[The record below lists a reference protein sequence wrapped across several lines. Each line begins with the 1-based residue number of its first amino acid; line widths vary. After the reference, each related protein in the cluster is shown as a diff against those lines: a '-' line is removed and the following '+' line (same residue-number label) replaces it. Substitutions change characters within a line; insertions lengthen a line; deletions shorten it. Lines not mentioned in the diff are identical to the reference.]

1 MKKRFLSLLC
11 VLALCL
17 GLLPVTALAAAPIG
31 QVLYV
36 GGVQISSTGY
46 WTTDSDGNV
55 TASTAGETPTDNY
68 ISYDAE
74 NNVLTLHNATIKNE
88 LEFNESIE
96 GGTFISG
103 SAIGVFN
110 KSGNAELTISLVGT
124 NTIANVG
131 KGIIVLASSAS
142 TGSSNLTI
150 QGDGSL
156 NASASQTGIWVQSNG
171 NNAALCV
178 ENAEVTAS
186 PDGAVKNGVLVQ
198 AKDGSDVSLTV
209 NGGSLT
215 ASVNANIWF
224 QFGSGVSGSGTPT
237 VTVSNNAIVRAN
249 GGIANTSSTSIQY
262 GTGNGENGGIVFDG
276 SAGTVYGSVT
286 LQDDLTIGAG
296 ETLTIGDGASLTV
309 PDGKTLTN
317 NGTVTVEEGGTLTN
331 NGSLDCNHHTGGTAT
346 CTEKAKC
353 DLCGAEYGDFL
364 PHSLTK
370 TEAKAPTCTVVGNE
384 AYWTCGN
391 CGKYFSD
398 GNGNTEIIKDSWIIS
413 AINHD
418 WNDAVYTW
426 SDDGSTCT
434 ATRTCKNDSA
444 HTEKAT
450 ATVTG
455 AQTKAPTC
463 TQMGETTYTAAFEAS
478 WAMTQTKV
486 LADIPAI
493 GHSYGEPVWSWSEDG
508 KTCKVTF
515 TCEKDE
521 NHKETPEVT
530 VTSAE
535 KTPGT
540 CTEAGVTTYT
550 ATVEFNGKT
559 YTDTKDLTDIPATGH
574 SYGEPVWNWAEDGKT
589 CTVTFICEKDETHKE
604 TPKVKITSAVKTPA
618 TCTEAGVTTYT
629 ATVEFN
635 GKTYTDTK
643 DLADIPATGHS
654 YGEPVWNWSEDGKTC
669 TVTFTCEKDETHKE
683 TPKVIVTSA
692 EKTPGTCT
700 EAGVTTY
707 TATVEFNG
715 KTYTDTKEVADIPA
729 TGHSYDNGK
738 CTVCG
743 AIASDFK
750 VIITAGANGS
760 WQKGTKDGLT
770 FTSNAAYKYF
780 QKVQVDG
787 KDLDASNYTVKEGS
801 TIVNLKTEYLETL
814 SVGKHT
820 LAIVSE
826 TGTAT
831 TEFTVKAAAVTD
843 DTQSPQTGDDSN
855 IALWIAVLL
864 AAGTA
869 LTGTAVY
876 SRKRK
881 YSK

>member
-17 GLLPVTALAAAPIG
+17 GLLPATALAAAPIG

-55 TASTAGETPTDNY
+55 TASTAGDTPTDNY
-68 ISYDAE
+68 IHYDAE
-74 NNVLTLHNATIKNE
+74 NNVLTLHNATIKKG
-88 LEFNESIE
+88 LDYNESIQ
-96 GGTFISG
+96 GGTYING

-110 KSGNAELTISLVGT
+110 QNGDAELTITLEGT
-124 NTIANVG
+124 NTIAEVG
-131 KGIIVLASSAS
+131 KGIFVLASSAS

-156 NASASQTGIWVQSNG
+156 NASASQTGIWVQSNS

-186 PDGAVKNGVLVQ
+186 SDVAFKNGVLVQ

-249 GGIANTSSTSIQY
+249 GGIANNSSTSIQY
-262 GTGNGENGGIVFDG
+262 RTGNEENGGIVFDG

-370 TEAKAPTCTVVGNE
+370 TEAKAPTCTVLGNE

-434 ATRTCKNDSA
+434 ATRTCKNDST
-444 HTEKAT
+444 HTETSK

-463 TQMGETTYTAAFEAS
+463 TEKGETTYKATFEAD
-478 WAMTQTKV
+478 WAVTQTKV
-486 LADIPAI
+486 
-493 GHSYGEPVWSWSEDG
+493 
-508 KTCKVTF
+508 
-515 TCEKDE
+515 
-521 NHKETPEVT
+521 
-530 VTSAE
+530 
-535 KTPGT
+535 
-540 CTEAGVTTYT
+540 
-550 ATVEFNGKT
+550 
-559 YTDTKDLTDIPATGH
+559 
-574 SYGEPVWNWAEDGKT
+574 
-589 CTVTFICEKDETHKE
+589 
-604 TPKVKITSAVKTPA
+604 
-618 TCTEAGVTTYT
+618 
-629 ATVEFN
+629 
-635 GKTYTDTK
+635 
-643 DLADIPATGHS
+643 LADIPATGHS
-654 YGEPVWNWSEDGKTC
+654 YGEPVWSWSEDGKTC

-683 TPKVIVTSA
+683 TPKVTVTSA
-692 EKTPGTCT
+692 EKAPGTCT
-700 EAGVTTY
+700 EKGVTTY

-715 KTYTDTKEVADIPA
+715 NTYTDTKEVADIPA

-801 TIVNLKTEYLETL
+801 TIVTLKAEYLETL

-820 LAIVSE
+820 LSIVSD

-831 TEFTVKAAAVTD
+831 TEFTIKAAAVTD

>member
-1 MKKRFLSLLC
+1 MKKRILSLLC

-17 GLLPVTALAAAPIG
+17 GLLPATALAAAPIG

-55 TASTAGETPTDNY
+55 TASTAGDTPTDNY
-68 ISYDAE
+68 IHYDAE
-74 NNVLTLHNATIKNE
+74 NNVLTLHNATIKKG
-88 LEFNESIE
+88 LDYNESIQ
-96 GGTFISG
+96 GGTNING

-110 KSGNAELTISLVGT
+110 QNGDAELTITLEGT
-124 NTIANVG
+124 NTIAEVG
-131 KGIIVLASSAS
+131 KGIFVLASSAS

-156 NASASQTGIWVQSNG
+156 NASASQTGIWVQSNS

-186 PDGAVKNGVLVQ
+186 SDVAFKNGVLVQ

-249 GGIANTSSTSIQY
+249 GVIANNSSTSIQY
-262 GTGNGENGGIVFDG
+262 RTGNEENGGIVFDG

-286 LQDDLTIGAG
+286 LQDDLEIKSG

-521 NHKETPEVT
+521 NHKESPKVD
-530 VTSAE
+530 VTSAV
-535 KTPGT
+535 KKPAT
-540 CTEAGVTTYT
+540 CTETGVTTYT
-550 ATVEFNGKT
+550 ATVEFNGQT
-559 YTDTKDLTDIPATGH
+559 YTDTKD
-574 SYGEPVWNWAEDGKT
+574 
-589 CTVTFICEKDETHKE
+589 
-604 TPKVKITSAVKTPA
+604 
-618 TCTEAGVTTYT
+618 
-629 ATVEFN
+629 
-635 GKTYTDTK
+635 
-643 DLADIPATGHS
+643 
-654 YGEPVWNWSEDGKTC
+654 
-669 TVTFTCEKDETHKE
+669 
-683 TPKVIVTSA
+683 
-692 EKTPGTCT
+692 
-700 EAGVTTY
+700 
-707 TATVEFNG
+707 
-715 KTYTDTKEVADIPA
+715 VADIPA

-770 FTSNAAYKYF
+770 FTSNAANKYF

-801 TIVNLKTEYLETL
+801 TIVTLKTSYLETL

-831 TEFTVKAAAVTD
+831 TEFTIKAAAVTD

>member
-1 MKKRFLSLLC
+1 MILL
-11 VLALCL
+11 L
-17 GLLPVTALAAAPIG
+17 LLPISALAAAPDG
-31 QVLYV
+31 QVIYIGNENV
-36 GGVQISSTGY
+36 TSGGY
-46 WTTDSDGNV
+46 WTTDSKGNV
-55 TASTAGETPTDNY
+55 TAYTDDGTTPSDNY
-68 ISYDAE
+68 IHYDKDA
-74 NNVLTLHNATIKNE
+74 NTLTLHNATIKNE
-88 LEFNESIE
+88 LELNASIE

-131 KGIIVLASSAS
+131 KGIFVLASSAS

-249 GGIANTSSTSIQY
+249 GGIANNSSTSIQY
-262 GTGNGENGGIVFDG
+262 RTGNEENGGIVFDG

-521 NHKETPEVT
+521 NHKETPEVK
-530 VTSAE
+530 VTSAV
-535 KTPGT
+535 KKPAT
-540 CTEAGVTTYT
+540 CTETGVTTYT
-550 ATVEFNGKT
+550 ATVEFNGQT
-559 YTDTKDLTDIPATGH
+559 YTDTKD
-574 SYGEPVWNWAEDGKT
+574 
-589 CTVTFICEKDETHKE
+589 
-604 TPKVKITSAVKTPA
+604 
-618 TCTEAGVTTYT
+618 
-629 ATVEFN
+629 
-635 GKTYTDTK
+635 
-643 DLADIPATGHS
+643 
-654 YGEPVWNWSEDGKTC
+654 
-669 TVTFTCEKDETHKE
+669 
-683 TPKVIVTSA
+683 
-692 EKTPGTCT
+692 
-700 EAGVTTY
+700 
-707 TATVEFNG
+707 
-715 KTYTDTKEVADIPA
+715 VADIPA

-801 TIVNLKTEYLETL
+801 TIVTLKAEYLETL

>member
-17 GLLPVTALAAAPIG
+17 GLLPATALAAAPIG

-55 TASTAGETPTDNY
+55 TASTAGDTPTDNY
-68 ISYDAE
+68 IHYDAE
-74 NNVLTLHNATIKNE
+74 NNVLTLHNATIKKG
-88 LEFNESIE
+88 LDYNESIQ
-96 GGTFISG
+96 GGTYING

-110 KSGNAELTISLVGT
+110 QNGDAELTITLEGT
-124 NTIANVG
+124 NTIAEVG
-131 KGIIVLASSAS
+131 KGIFVLASSAS

-156 NASASQTGIWVQSNG
+156 NASASQTGIWVQSNS

-186 PDGAVKNGVLVQ
+186 SDVAFKNGVLVQ

-249 GGIANTSSTSIQY
+249 GGIANNSSTSIQY
-262 GTGNGENGGIVFDG
+262 RTGNEENGGIVFDG

-286 LQDDLTIGAG
+286 LQDDLEIKSG

-521 NHKETPEVT
+521 THKESPKVD
-530 VTSAE
+530 VTSAV
-535 KTPGT
+535 KKPAT
-540 CTEAGVTTYT
+540 CTETGVTTYT
-550 ATVEFNGKT
+550 ATVEFNGQT
-559 YTDTKDLTDIPATGH
+559 YTDTKD
-574 SYGEPVWNWAEDGKT
+574 V
-589 CTVTFICEKDETHKE
+589 
-604 TPKVKITSAVKTPA
+604 
-618 TCTEAGVTTYT
+618 
-629 ATVEFN
+629 
-635 GKTYTDTK
+635 
-643 DLADIPATGHS
+643 ADIPATGHS
-654 YGEPVWNWSEDGKTC
+654 YGKPVWNWSEDGKTC

-700 EAGVTTY
+700 ETGVTTY

-715 KTYTDTKEVADIPA
+715 NTYTDTKEVADIPA
-729 TGHSYDNGK
+729 TGHSYGK
-738 CTVCG
+738 PVWNWSEDGKTCTV
-743 AIASDFK
+743 
-750 VIITAGANGS
+750 
-760 WQKGTKDGLT
+760 T
-770 FTSNAAYKYF
+770 FTCEKDENHKETPVVKVTSAVKTPATCTESGVTTYTAAVEFNGQTYTDTKEVADLAATGHSYG
-780 QKVQVDG
+780 KPEWNWSEDG
-787 KDLDASNYTVKEGS
+787 KTCTVTFTCEKDENHKES
-801 TIVNLKTEYLETL
+801 PKVDVT
-814 SVGKHT
+814 S
-820 LAIVSE
+820 AIKKPATCTE
-826 TGTAT
+826 TGVT
-831 TEFTVKAAAVTD
+831 TYTC
-843 DTQSPQTGDDSN
+843 
-855 IALWIAVLL
+855 LL
-864 AAGTA
+864 YT
-869 LTGTAVY
+869 
-876 SRKRK
+876 SRCV
-881 YSK
+881 

>member
-1 MKKRFLSLLC
+1 MKKRILSLLC

-17 GLLPVTALAAAPIG
+17 GLLPATALAAAPIG

-55 TASTAGETPTDNY
+55 TASTAGDTPTDNY
-68 ISYDAE
+68 IHYDAE
-74 NNVLTLHNATIKNE
+74 NNVLTLHNATIKKG
-88 LEFNESIE
+88 LDYNESIQ
-96 GGTFISG
+96 GGTYING

-110 KSGNAELTISLVGT
+110 QNGDAELTITLEGT
-124 NTIANVG
+124 NTIAEVG
-131 KGIIVLASSAS
+131 KGIFVLASSAS

-156 NASASQTGIWVQSNG
+156 NASASQTGIWVQSNS

-186 PDGAVKNGVLVQ
+186 SDVAFKNGVLVQ

-215 ASVNANIWF
+215 ASVNANIRF

-249 GGIANTSSTSIQY
+249 GGIANNSSTSIQY
-262 GTGNGENGGIVFDG
+262 RTGNEENGGIVFDG

-286 LQDDLTIGAG
+286 LQDDLEIKSG

-521 NHKETPEVT
+521 NHKESPKVD
-530 VTSAE
+530 VTSAV
-535 KTPGT
+535 KKPAT
-540 CTEAGVTTYT
+540 CTETGVTTYT
-550 ATVEFNGKT
+550 ATVEFNGQT
-559 YTDTKDLTDIPATGH
+559 YTDTKD
-574 SYGEPVWNWAEDGKT
+574 
-589 CTVTFICEKDETHKE
+589 
-604 TPKVKITSAVKTPA
+604 
-618 TCTEAGVTTYT
+618 
-629 ATVEFN
+629 
-635 GKTYTDTK
+635 
-643 DLADIPATGHS
+643 
-654 YGEPVWNWSEDGKTC
+654 
-669 TVTFTCEKDETHKE
+669 
-683 TPKVIVTSA
+683 
-692 EKTPGTCT
+692 
-700 EAGVTTY
+700 
-707 TATVEFNG
+707 
-715 KTYTDTKEVADIPA
+715 VADIPA

-770 FTSNAAYKYF
+770 FTSNAANKYF

-801 TIVNLKTEYLETL
+801 TIVTLKTSYLETL

-831 TEFTVKAAAVTD
+831 TEFTIKAAAVTD

>member
-1 MKKRFLSLLC
+1 MKKRILSLLC

-17 GLLPVTALAAAPIG
+17 GLLPATALAAAPIG

-55 TASTAGETPTDNY
+55 TASTAGDTPTDNY
-68 ISYDAE
+68 IHYDAE
-74 NNVLTLHNATIKNE
+74 NNVLTLHNATIKKG
-88 LEFNESIE
+88 LDYNESIQ
-96 GGTFISG
+96 GGTYING

-110 KSGNAELTISLVGT
+110 QNGDAELTITLEGT
-124 NTIANVG
+124 NTIAEVG
-131 KGIIVLASSAS
+131 KGIFVLASSAS

-156 NASASQTGIWVQSNG
+156 NASASQTGIWVQSNS

-186 PDGAVKNGVLVQ
+186 SDVAFKNGVLVQ

-249 GGIANTSSTSIQY
+249 GGIANNSSTSIQY
-262 GTGNGENGGIVFDG
+262 RTGNEENGGIVFDG

-286 LQDDLTIGAG
+286 LQDDLEIKSG

-521 NHKETPEVT
+521 NHKESPKVD
-530 VTSAE
+530 VTSAV
-535 KTPGT
+535 KKPAT
-540 CTEAGVTTYT
+540 CTETGVTTYT
-550 ATVEFNGKT
+550 ATVEFNGQT
-559 YTDTKDLTDIPATGH
+559 YTDTKD
-574 SYGEPVWNWAEDGKT
+574 
-589 CTVTFICEKDETHKE
+589 
-604 TPKVKITSAVKTPA
+604 
-618 TCTEAGVTTYT
+618 
-629 ATVEFN
+629 
-635 GKTYTDTK
+635 
-643 DLADIPATGHS
+643 
-654 YGEPVWNWSEDGKTC
+654 
-669 TVTFTCEKDETHKE
+669 
-683 TPKVIVTSA
+683 
-692 EKTPGTCT
+692 
-700 EAGVTTY
+700 
-707 TATVEFNG
+707 
-715 KTYTDTKEVADIPA
+715 VADIPA

-770 FTSNAAYKYF
+770 FTSNAAYKHF

-801 TIVNLKTEYLETL
+801 TIVTLKTSYLETL

-831 TEFTVKAAAVTD
+831 TEFTIKAAAVTD

>member
-1 MKKRFLSLLC
+1 MKKRILSLLC

-17 GLLPVTALAAAPIG
+17 GLLPATALAAAPIG

-55 TASTAGETPTDNY
+55 TASTAGDTPTDNY
-68 ISYDAE
+68 IHYDAE
-74 NNVLTLHNATIKNE
+74 NNVLTLHNATIKKG
-88 LEFNESIE
+88 LDYNESIQ
-96 GGTFISG
+96 GGTYITG

-110 KSGNAELTISLVGT
+110 QNGDAELTITLEGT
-124 NTIANVG
+124 NTIAEVG
-131 KGIIVLASSAS
+131 IGIFVLASSAS

-156 NASASQTGIWVQSNG
+156 NASASQTGIWVQSNS

-186 PDGAVKNGVLVQ
+186 SDVAFKNGVLVQ

-249 GGIANTSSTSIQY
+249 GGIANNSSTSIQY
-262 GTGNGENGGIVFDG
+262 RTGNEENGGIVFDG

-286 LQDDLTIGAG
+286 LQDDLEIKSG

-521 NHKETPEVT
+521 NHKESPKVD
-530 VTSAE
+530 VTSAV
-535 KTPGT
+535 KKPAT
-540 CTEAGVTTYT
+540 CTETGVTTYT
-550 ATVEFNGKT
+550 ATVEFNGQT
-559 YTDTKDLTDIPATGH
+559 YTDTKD
-574 SYGEPVWNWAEDGKT
+574 
-589 CTVTFICEKDETHKE
+589 
-604 TPKVKITSAVKTPA
+604 
-618 TCTEAGVTTYT
+618 
-629 ATVEFN
+629 
-635 GKTYTDTK
+635 
-643 DLADIPATGHS
+643 
-654 YGEPVWNWSEDGKTC
+654 
-669 TVTFTCEKDETHKE
+669 
-683 TPKVIVTSA
+683 
-692 EKTPGTCT
+692 
-700 EAGVTTY
+700 
-707 TATVEFNG
+707 
-715 KTYTDTKEVADIPA
+715 VADIPA

-770 FTSNAAYKYF
+770 FTSNAANKYF

-801 TIVNLKTEYLETL
+801 TIVTLKTSYLETL

-831 TEFTVKAAAVTD
+831 TEFTIKAAAVTD

>member
-1 MKKRFLSLLC
+1 MKKRILSLLC

-17 GLLPVTALAAAPIG
+17 GLLPATALAAAPIG

-55 TASTAGETPTDNY
+55 TASTAGDTPTDNY
-68 ISYDAE
+68 IHYDAE
-74 NNVLTLHNATIKNE
+74 NNVLTLHNATIKKG
-88 LEFNESIE
+88 LDYNESIQ
-96 GGTFISG
+96 GGTYIDG

-110 KSGNAELTISLVGT
+110 QNGDAELTITLEGT
-124 NTIANVG
+124 NTIAEVG
-131 KGIIVLASSAS
+131 KGIFVLASSAS

-156 NASASQTGIWVQSNG
+156 NASASQTGIWVQSNS

-186 PDGAVKNGVLVQ
+186 SDVPFKKGVLVQ

-249 GGIANTSSTSIQY
+249 GGIANNSSTSIQY
-262 GTGNGENGGIVFDG
+262 RTGNEENGGIVFDG

-286 LQDDLTIGAG
+286 LQDDLEIKSG

-521 NHKETPEVT
+521 NHKESPKVD
-530 VTSAE
+530 VTSAV
-535 KTPGT
+535 KKPAT
-540 CTEAGVTTYT
+540 CTETGVTTYT
-550 ATVEFNGKT
+550 ATVEFNGQT
-559 YTDTKDLTDIPATGH
+559 YTDTKD
-574 SYGEPVWNWAEDGKT
+574 
-589 CTVTFICEKDETHKE
+589 
-604 TPKVKITSAVKTPA
+604 
-618 TCTEAGVTTYT
+618 
-629 ATVEFN
+629 
-635 GKTYTDTK
+635 
-643 DLADIPATGHS
+643 
-654 YGEPVWNWSEDGKTC
+654 
-669 TVTFTCEKDETHKE
+669 
-683 TPKVIVTSA
+683 
-692 EKTPGTCT
+692 
-700 EAGVTTY
+700 
-707 TATVEFNG
+707 
-715 KTYTDTKEVADIPA
+715 VADIPA

-770 FTSNAAYKYF
+770 FTSNAANKYF

-801 TIVNLKTEYLETL
+801 TIVTLKTSYLETL

-831 TEFTVKAAAVTD
+831 TEFTIKAAAVTD

>member
-1 MKKRFLSLLC
+1 MKKRILSLLC

-17 GLLPVTALAAAPIG
+17 GLLPATALAAAPIG

-55 TASTAGETPTDNY
+55 TASTAGDTPTDNY
-68 ISYDAE
+68 IHYDAE
-74 NNVLTLHNATIKNE
+74 NNVLTLHNATIKKG
-88 LEFNESIE
+88 LDYNESIQ
-96 GGTFISG
+96 GGTYING

-110 KSGNAELTISLVGT
+110 QNGDAELTITLEGT
-124 NTIANVG
+124 NTIAEVG
-131 KGIIVLASSAS
+131 KGIFVLASSAS

-156 NASASQTGIWVQSNG
+156 NASASQTGIWVQSNS

-186 PDGAVKNGVLVQ
+186 SDVAFKNGVLVQ

-249 GGIANTSSTSIQY
+249 GGIANNSSTSIQY
-262 GTGNGENGGIVFDG
+262 RTGNEENGGIVFDG

-286 LQDDLTIGAG
+286 LQDDLEIKSG

-521 NHKETPEVT
+521 NHKESPKVD
-530 VTSAE
+530 VTSAV
-535 KTPGT
+535 KTPAT
-540 CTEAGVTTYT
+540 CTETGVTTYT
-550 ATVEFNGKT
+550 ATVEFNGQT
-559 YTDTKDLTDIPATGH
+559 YTDTKD
-574 SYGEPVWNWAEDGKT
+574 
-589 CTVTFICEKDETHKE
+589 
-604 TPKVKITSAVKTPA
+604 
-618 TCTEAGVTTYT
+618 
-629 ATVEFN
+629 
-635 GKTYTDTK
+635 
-643 DLADIPATGHS
+643 
-654 YGEPVWNWSEDGKTC
+654 
-669 TVTFTCEKDETHKE
+669 
-683 TPKVIVTSA
+683 
-692 EKTPGTCT
+692 
-700 EAGVTTY
+700 
-707 TATVEFNG
+707 
-715 KTYTDTKEVADIPA
+715 VADIPA

-770 FTSNAAYKYF
+770 FTSNAAYKHF

>member
-1 MKKRFLSLLC
+1 MKKRILSLLC

-17 GLLPVTALAAAPIG
+17 GLLPATALAAAPIG

-55 TASTAGETPTDNY
+55 TASTAGDTPTDNY
-68 ISYDAE
+68 IHYDAE
-74 NNVLTLHNATIKNE
+74 NNVLTLHNATIKKG
-88 LEFNESIE
+88 LDYNESIQ
-96 GGTFISG
+96 GGTYING

-110 KSGNAELTISLVGT
+110 QNGDAELTITLEGT
-124 NTIANVG
+124 NTIAEVG
-131 KGIIVLASSAS
+131 KGIFVLASSAS

-156 NASASQTGIWVQSNG
+156 NASASQTGIWVQSNS

-186 PDGAVKNGVLVQ
+186 SDVAFKNGVLVQ

-215 ASVNANIWF
+215 ASVNANIRF

-249 GGIANTSSTSIQY
+249 GGIANNSSTSIQY
-262 GTGNGENGGIVFDG
+262 RTGNEENGGIVFDG

-286 LQDDLTIGAG
+286 LQDDLEIKSG

-508 KTCKVTF
+508 KTC
-515 TCEKDE
+515 
-521 NHKETPEVT
+521 
-530 VTSAE
+530 
-535 KTPGT
+535 
-540 CTEAGVTTYT
+540 
-550 ATVEFNGKT
+550 
-559 YTDTKDLTDIPATGH
+559 
-574 SYGEPVWNWAEDGKT
+574 
-589 CTVTFICEKDETHKE
+589 
-604 TPKVKITSAVKTPA
+604 
-618 TCTEAGVTTYT
+618 
-629 ATVEFN
+629 
-635 GKTYTDTK
+635 
-643 DLADIPATGHS
+643 
-654 YGEPVWNWSEDGKTC
+654 

-700 EAGVTTY
+700 ETGVTTY

-715 KTYTDTKEVADIPA
+715 QTYTDTKDLTDIPA

-770 FTSNAAYKYF
+770 FTSNAAYKHF

>member
-1 MKKRFLSLLC
+1 MKKRILSLLC

-17 GLLPVTALAAAPIG
+17 GLLPATALAAAPIG

-55 TASTAGETPTDNY
+55 TASTAGDTPTDNY
-68 ISYDAE
+68 IHYDAE
-74 NNVLTLHNATIKNE
+74 NNVLTLHNATIKKG
-88 LEFNESIE
+88 LDYNESIQ
-96 GGTFISG
+96 GGTYIDG

-110 KSGNAELTISLVGT
+110 QNGDAELTITLEGT
-124 NTIANVG
+124 NTIAEVG
-131 KGIIVLASSAS
+131 IGILVLASSAS

-156 NASASQTGIWVQSNG
+156 NASASQTGIRVQSNS

-186 PDGAVKNGVLVQ
+186 SDVAFKKGVFVQ

-249 GGIANTSSTSIQY
+249 GGIANNSSTSIQY
-262 GTGNGENGGIVFDG
+262 RTGNEENGGIVFDG

-286 LQDDLTIGAG
+286 LQDDLEIKSG

-521 NHKETPEVT
+521 NHKESPKVD
-530 VTSAE
+530 VTSAV
-535 KTPGT
+535 KKPAT
-540 CTEAGVTTYT
+540 CTETGVTTYT
-550 ATVEFNGKT
+550 ATVEFNGQT
-559 YTDTKDLTDIPATGH
+559 YTDTKD
-574 SYGEPVWNWAEDGKT
+574 
-589 CTVTFICEKDETHKE
+589 
-604 TPKVKITSAVKTPA
+604 
-618 TCTEAGVTTYT
+618 
-629 ATVEFN
+629 
-635 GKTYTDTK
+635 
-643 DLADIPATGHS
+643 
-654 YGEPVWNWSEDGKTC
+654 
-669 TVTFTCEKDETHKE
+669 
-683 TPKVIVTSA
+683 
-692 EKTPGTCT
+692 
-700 EAGVTTY
+700 
-707 TATVEFNG
+707 
-715 KTYTDTKEVADIPA
+715 VADIPA

-770 FTSNAAYKYF
+770 FTSNAANKYF

-801 TIVNLKTEYLETL
+801 TIVTLKTSYLETL

-831 TEFTVKAAAVTD
+831 TEFTIKAAAVTD

>member
-17 GLLPVTALAAAPIG
+17 GLLPATALAAAPIG

-55 TASTAGETPTDNY
+55 TASTAGDTPTDNY
-68 ISYDAE
+68 IHYDAE
-74 NNVLTLHNATIKNE
+74 NNVLTLHNATIKKG
-88 LEFNESIE
+88 LDYNESIQ
-96 GGTFISG
+96 GGTYISG

-110 KSGNAELTISLVGT
+110 QNGDAELTITLEGT
-124 NTIANVG
+124 NTIAEVG
-131 KGIIVLASSAS
+131 KGIFVLASSAS

-156 NASASQTGIWVQSNG
+156 NASASQTGICVQSNS

-186 PDGAVKNGVLVQ
+186 SDVAFKNGVLVQ

-249 GGIANTSSTSIQY
+249 GGIANNSSTSIQY
-262 GTGNGENGGIVFDG
+262 RTGNEENGGIVFDG

-286 LQDDLTIGAG
+286 LQDDLEIKSG

-493 GHSYGEPVWSWSEDG
+493 GHSYGEPVWRLVRGWKNLYG
-508 KTCKVTF
+508 
-515 TCEKDE
+515 
-521 NHKETPEVT
+521 
-530 VTSAE
+530 
-535 KTPGT
+535 
-540 CTEAGVTTYT
+540 
-550 ATVEFNGKT
+550 
-559 YTDTKDLTDIPATGH
+559 DI
-574 SYGEPVWNWAEDGKT
+574 Y
-589 CTVTFICEKDETHKE
+589 
-604 TPKVKITSAVKTPA
+604 
-618 TCTEAGVTTYT
+618 
-629 ATVEFN
+629 
-635 GKTYTDTK
+635 
-643 DLADIPATGHS
+643 L
-654 YGEPVWNWSEDGKTC
+654 
-669 TVTFTCEKDETHKE
+669 
-683 TPKVIVTSA
+683 
-692 EKTPGTCT
+692 
-700 EAGVTTY
+700 
-707 TATVEFNG
+707 
-715 KTYTDTKEVADIPA
+715 
-729 TGHSYDNGK
+729 
-738 CTVCG
+738 
-743 AIASDFK
+743 
-750 VIITAGANGS
+750 
-760 WQKGTKDGLT
+760 
-770 FTSNAAYKYF
+770 
-780 QKVQVDG
+780 
-787 KDLDASNYTVKEGS
+787 
-801 TIVNLKTEYLETL
+801 LK
-814 SVGKHT
+814 
-820 LAIVSE
+820 
-826 TGTAT
+826 
-831 TEFTVKAAAVTD
+831 
-843 DTQSPQTGDDSN
+843 
-855 IALWIAVLL
+855 
-864 AAGTA
+864 
-869 LTGTAVY
+869 
-876 SRKRK
+876 
-881 YSK
+881 